1 MRILFPILIMW
12 ICLCVPLIGAGKKPL
27 PKKESAEVIEK
38 AIRALNEQYREK
50 ARTGNQEDRSKLRAD
65 FIKALRT
72 LCKKHPYEIDALA
85 LLLQQAG
92 YTVSPYS
99 GALSDQA
106 PHTLREHEELLREIA
121 QAARKLIKENPMEIR
136 AWRILLKAAQFSSNA
151 KWKRLIF
158 EETSILTN
166 PKLNE
171 VVNLAKFEL
180 KNLNTMGKPLHIKF
194 EAADGRKVD
203 LQKMKG
209 KVVLVY
215 FCASWCGPCRKEI
228 PAIKATYEK
237 LHKKGFEIIG
247 ISLDYKEKQFNAYTQ
262 KHVIPWPQYFDGK
275 GFKSAI
281 INENP
286 IRWIPMMW
294 LVDQRGH
301 LVDRHARHDL
311 EGKIQKLLTNPPP
324 NK

>member
-1 MRILFPILIMW
+1 MKALLTVLF
-12 ICLCVPLIGAGKKPL
+12 CLCVPLIGAGKKPL

-38 AIRALNEQYREK
+38 AIRALIEQYREK

-72 LCKKHPYEIDALA
+72 LCKKHPHEIDALS

-92 YTVSPYS
+92 YTVSPYT
-99 GALSDQA
+99 GALPDHA
-106 PHTLREHEELLREIA
+106 PHTLREHEGLLKEIA
-121 QAARKLIKENPMEIR
+121 QAARKLIEKNPVEIR

-166 PKLNE
+166 PKLDA
-171 VVNLAKFEL
+171 VINLAKFEL
-180 KNLNTMGKPLHIKF
+180 KNLNTMDKPLHIKF
-194 EAADGRKVD
+194 EAVDGRKVD

-237 LHKKGFEIIG
+237 LHKKGFDIVG
-247 ISLDYKEKQFNAYTQ
+247 ISLDYNEKQFNAYTQ

-281 INENP
+281 ITENP

-311 EGKIQKLLTNPPP
+311 DGKIQKLLTNPPP